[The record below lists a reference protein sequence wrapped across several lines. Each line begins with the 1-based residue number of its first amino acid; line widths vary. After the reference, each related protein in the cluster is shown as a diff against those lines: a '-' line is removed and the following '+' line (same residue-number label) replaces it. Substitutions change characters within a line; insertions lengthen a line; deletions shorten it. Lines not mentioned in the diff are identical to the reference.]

1 MTHFI
6 AAMLALSLSFS
17 VSAPHGGFTA
27 RGCETGACRAAEVH
41 CRGEAPSCAFD
52 CDPIRE
58 RARDCE
64 DAEDSV
70 CPRGNASCDPDCTPI
85 RERARDCE
93 DAEGSACPRENANR
107 EGCHGNGHQGGR
119 HHGASSGGRG
129 VCEVTGK

>member
-27 RGCETGACRAAEVH
+27 QGCETGACRAAEVH
-41 CRGEAPSCAFD
+41 CRGEAPSCTFN
-52 CDPIRE
+52 CD
-58 RARDCE
+58 
-64 DAEDSV
+64 
-70 CPRGNASCDPDCTPI
+70 PI

-107 EGCHGNGHQGGR
+107 EGCHGNGHHGGH